1 MKTVDELMRE
11 EFDTP
16 RDPRSKEY
24 KEGVRAMLDWRVNG
38 IRVKSPYSMGT
49 VHADAF
55 CSGCE
60 EGHRIADRAGYPH
73 RSRLIAG
80 GVR

>member
-1 MKTVDELMRE
+1 MKTVDELMQE
-11 EFDTP
+11 AFDTP

-24 KEGVRAMLDWRVNG
+24 KEGVRALLDWRVSG
-38 IRVKSPYSMGT
+38 IRVKSPYQMGT

-55 CSGCE
+55 YSGCD

-73 RSRLIAG
+73 RSKLIA
-80 GVR
+80 